1 MLTIGAILAA
11 FSIEEFLAPNN
22 IYDGGIVGISMIID
36 YYIPLRLSHIIVIL
50 SVPFV
55 IFGIKR
61 LGKGFVIKFIY
72 ATILFSVMTE
82 VFAPFANATREK
94 ILAEIFEL
102 KSIIK
107 SVPGSTFTTKEHI
120 LRRLTGVVATLFTA
134 AFVTVSLPG
143 MINEVYAY
151 DINNKAITGLGAGAI
166 SNPDPKQPGS
176 WCYVYYGRENGMERK

>member
-1 MLTIGAILAA
+1 M
-11 FSIEEFLAPNN
+11 N
-22 IYDGGIVGISMIID
+22 D
-36 YYIPLRLSHIIVIL
+36 IL
-50 SVPFV
+50 S
-55 IFGIKR
+55 
-61 LGKGFVIKFIY
+61 Y
-72 ATILFSVMTE
+72 ILFWI
-82 VFAPFANATREK
+82 TRRFLRMK
-94 ILAEIFEL
+94 
-102 KSIIK
+102 
-107 SVPGSTFTTKEHI
+107 KEHI